1 MKICIC
7 GGGAL
12 GHACTAVLGSREGV
26 EANVLT
32 RHPERWKQEVEAE
45 DGQGRVFRAPIRKK
59 SSDPAEVI
67 PGCDIVL
74 LCLPGFAIEATLEA
88 IKPHVGQ
95 AMVGSIVAS
104 TGFFFFA
111 HQILGHGA
119 RLFGF
124 QRSPFIAR
132 TAAYGQSVRLLGY
145 KPQVAVAVENIADRE
160 GFRQTV
166 ETLWI
171 TPCRLLSGYH
181 EACLTNSNPI
191 LHTGRLYSMW
201 KGWKGEA
208 FARRPYFYR
217 EWTDDASRT
226 ILEMDAEFQTLLE
239 ACPVSPHAIP
249 PLLEYY
255 ECSDAEGLTRKIRG
269 IPAFRDIAA
278 PMKQTAGGWV
288 PDLDSRY
295 FTEDF
300 PFGLRFIWQL
310 AHEKGVAVPTIDKV
324 YGWGINLRTKQI

>member
-145 KPQVAVAVENIADRE
+145 KPQVAVAVD
-160 GFRQTV
+160 
-166 ETLWI
+166 
-171 TPCRLLSGYH
+171 
-181 EACLTNSNPI
+181 SNPI